1 MEISSQETGL
11 DGKWASGI
19 PQYSCAQ
26 LAMAVTSKCIHHT
39 RGRHKCQRV
48 VPEKKEKAARFRMQR
63 DRTRPPYTEI
73 ISWAYIAEF
82 NDPQLIC
89 DLFIFILLM
98 LCPGR
103 TACICLRHKLS
114 SASNAKAA
122 VHVCEWA
129 RQKIKFIILLLQKI
143 PFSLI
148 NNFLTQV
155 QASKRIKWSTGLEQT
170 VPAAGD
176 LGHLSAHELQHSSR

>member
-11 DGKWASGI
+11 DRKWASGI

-39 RGRHKCQRV
+39 RGRHKRQRV

-63 DRTRPPYTEI
+63 DRTRPLYTEI
-73 ISWAYIAEF
+73 ISWTYIAEF
-82 NDPQLIC
+82 SDPQLIC

-103 TACICLRHKLS
+103 TACICLRHKLY
-114 SASNAKAA
+114 SASNVKAA

-129 RQKIKFIILLLQKI
+129 RQKIHLLFCYCK
-143 PFSLI
+143 
-148 NNFLTQV
+148 
-155 QASKRIKWSTGLEQT
+155 KYHT
-170 VPAAGD
+170 V
-176 LGHLSAHELQHSSR
+176 